1 MKTGWGRFVLA
12 SMVLLNRGGGRWGV
26 RHLGKGGGGMKG
38 SVEKKDRAG
47 SRMKGSENGRI
58 QRWREIEKWRDEHQ

>member
-1 MKTGWGRFVLA
+1 
-12 SMVLLNRGGGRWGV
+12 
-26 RHLGKGGGGMKG
+26 MKG

-47 SRMKGSENGRI
+47 SRIKGKQRNEVGRI